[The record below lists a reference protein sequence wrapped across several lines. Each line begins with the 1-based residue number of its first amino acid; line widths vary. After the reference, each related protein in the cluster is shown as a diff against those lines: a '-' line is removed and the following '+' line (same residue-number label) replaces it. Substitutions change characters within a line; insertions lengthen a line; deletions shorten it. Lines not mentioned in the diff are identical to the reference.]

1 MRAWI
6 AAAVIGLSCVGPSCI
21 GSAFAQTRSSLD
33 QAFEDAQLAS
43 APGAGVALADGAARI
58 AAANPALKAVFDA
71 HRDAEARRRALETV
85 LASLRAQG
93 APAADR
99 ARGVAADLEQAT
111 LTAAD
116 LRQHLDQAFPAFAE
130 LTDPAPLA
138 VAQVQALLA
147 PEEALVLVLPT
158 GRGTYVWAVTQKTAV
173 WRRSDITASEV
184 EVAAFRLQTGLRTAG
199 GRGAVDA
206 ARPGRSAGGFDR
218 ATAHALYRAL
228 WAPVEET
235 LSDSR
240 LVYVV
245 VDGPLRSVPPG
256 VLVTAAPS
264 GDDRDPAALRA
275 TAWLERRHAFSMLPA
290 VISLKAARR
299 STPGGGRG
307 FVGFGDVDTQAY
319 PEGTQPKAMAQLP
332 GTRRE
337 LDGLARALGSPR
349 RSIRLGDEA
358 TEAEVRRAD
367 FSRASVIAFATH
379 ALTGREEMSRPA
391 QEPAL
396 VLTPPSRADGDDD
409 GLLTASEA
417 ARLRLNADLVILSAC
432 DTGQDDPQA
441 QGLNSL
447 SRAFLYA
454 GARALMVSNWRIRD
468 DVAER
473 LSVRT
478 VTLARRNRQGVA
490 YALHRAAL
498 EMMDDRS
505 DPSFAHPSQWSSFS
519 VVGDGAVRIT
529 GG

>member
-1 MRAWI
+1 MVRVWI
-6 AAAVIGLSCVGPSCI
+6 AAAIIGLSCVG
-21 GSAFAQTRSSLD
+21 SAFAQSRPSLE

-58 AAANPALKAVFDA
+58 AAADPALKTVFEA
-71 HRDAEARRRALETV
+71 HREAEARRRALETV

-93 APAADR
+93 APAAER

-111 LTAAD
+111 LEAAG
-116 LRQHLDQAFPAFAE
+116 LRQRLDQTFPAFAD
-130 LTDPAPLA
+130 LTDPAPLTIA
-138 VAQVQALLA
+138 EVQALLN
-147 PEEALVLVLPT
+147 PEEALVLILPT
-158 GRGTYVWAVTQKTAV
+158 ERGVYVWGVTHETAV
-173 WRRSDITASEV
+173 WRRSDMTAGEV
-184 EVAAFRLQTGLRTAG
+184 EQAASRLQAGLRAEG

-218 ATAHALYRAL
+218 ASAYALYRAL
-228 WAPVEET
+228 WQPLEAT
-235 LSDSR
+235 LSDRR

-275 TAWLERRHAFSMLPA
+275 TAWLERRHAFALLPA
-290 VISLKAARR
+290 VVSLKAARR
-299 STPGGGRG
+299 ATREGERG
-307 FVGFGDVDTQAY
+307 FIGFGAVDTQAY
-319 PEGTQPKAMAQLP
+319 PEGTQPKALAPLP

-337 LDGLARALGSPR
+337 LEGLARVLGSPR
-349 RSIRLGDEA
+349 RTVRLGNDA
-358 TEAEVRRAD
+358 TEGAVRRAD
-367 FSRASVIAFATH
+367 LSGAAVIAFATH
-379 ALTGREEMSRPA
+379 ALPGRDERAVGA

-396 VLTPPSRADGDDD
+396 VLTPSALTEGDDD

-432 DTGQDDPQA
+432 DTGRDDPQA

-447 SRAFLYA
+447 SRAFFYA

-473 LSVRT
+473 LSVRA
-478 VTLARRNRQGVA
+478 VTLAHRNRQGVSE
-490 YALHRAAL
+490 ALHRAAL
-498 EMMDDRS
+498 EMMEDRS

-519 VVGDGAVRIT
+519 VVGDGAVRIN